1 MLPDSSRSW
10 HGATSHDEAFGSSE
24 WRRPALGAAM
34 SEPAK
39 RLMSGLVTRDA
50 RRFLPTRRMASLGGG

>member
-1 MLPDSSRSW
+1 
-10 HGATSHDEAFGSSE
+10 
-24 WRRPALGAAM
+24 M